1 MLTIKG
7 ETSSCPL
14 PNPPPTQTPVH
25 SWTNSLTAAS
35 AQLTMSFPVSV
46 IKTPSRRW
54 KGARVTRYCNSN
66 NWQRGHRESTENA
79 YKSRR
84 KRKTQW
90 KHELRLEQAP
100 QDKWRNEREKA
111 LGPRWHAT
119 RNAPGGWEWRLTKP
133 RTGGRMCRAR
143 ASLAGPG
150 TRRLAHCTNPGG
162 NHCPF
167 SQIRQWL
174 FC

>member
-1 MLTIKG
+1 
-7 ETSSCPL
+7 
-14 PNPPPTQTPVH
+14 
-25 SWTNSLTAAS
+25 
-35 AQLTMSFPVSV
+35 MSFPVSV

-100 QDKWRNEREKA
+100 QDKWRNEQEKA

-143 ASLAGPG
+143 ADSPTAQ
-150 TRRLAHCTNPGG
+150 TREEITARFLRYDNGFFVRQENVLVLRGHILNMFRGKLWYLRLL
-162 NHCPF
+162 
-167 SQIRQWL
+167 Q
-174 FC
+174 